1 MTRENETSSSPTAVG
16 VDNPSG
22 ERRTQAER
30 RAQAERALLDAAMVL
45 FARRGV
51 DQTSLADVGEQ
62 AGYSR
67 GLVNHHFGSKAAL
80 VERLAQRSQLD
91 FVSRLAEFD
100 GDEVDVLVGF
110 TRSYLAAICGQSDEA
125 RAFFVMWGAAL
136 PEEAGL
142 QSVIAARDAQ
152 FRFGIESLL
161 QLGQQK
167 KTINNGIDPGGL
179 AAVVVAM
186 LRGMA
191 AQCLIDADSV
201 DLDAAGDA
209 CEQMLRRTLSPA
221 SAPRGRGRR

>member
-1 MTRENETSSSPTAVG
+1 MSSDTETSSRSPAGGTDHA
-16 VDNPSG
+16 PG

-30 RAQAERALLDAAMVL
+30 RSQAERALLDAAATL

-51 DQTSLADVGEQ
+51 DQTSLAHVGEH

-91 FVSRLAEFD
+91 FVNQLAEFD
-100 GDEVDVLVGF
+100 GDELDALVGF
-110 TRSYLAAICGQSDEA
+110 ARSYLAAICGPSHEA

-152 FRFGIESLL
+152 FRFGIESMMR
-161 QLGQQK
+161 LGQQK
-167 KTINNGIDPGGL
+167 KTINTGIDPGGL
-179 AAVVVAM
+179 ATVVVAM
-186 LRGMA
+186 LRGIA
-191 AQCLIDADSV
+191 AQFLIDAKSV
-201 DLDAAGDA
+201 DVTAAGAA
-209 CEQMLRRTLSPA
+209 CEQMLRHTLSPT
-221 SAPRGRGRR
+221 SAPRGRGHR

>member
-1 MTRENETSSSPTAVG
+1 MTPGTDTSSRSPAGGTDRA
-16 VDNPSG
+16 PG

-30 RAQAERALLDAAMVL
+30 RSQAEQALLDAAATL

-51 DQTSLADVGEQ
+51 DQTSLAHVGEQ

-91 FVSRLAEFD
+91 FVNQLAEFD
-100 GDEVDVLVGF
+100 GDEVDALVGF
-110 TRSYLAAICGQSDEA
+110 ARSYLAAMCGQSHEA

-152 FRFGIESLL
+152 FRFGIESLVR
-161 QLGQQK
+161 LGQQK
-167 KTINNGIDPGGL
+167 KTMNTGVDSGGL
-179 AAVVVAM
+179 ATVVVAM
-186 LRGMA
+186 LRGIA
-191 AQCLIDADSV
+191 AQFLIDADSV
-201 DLDAAGDA
+201 DLTAAGAA
-209 CEQMLRRTLSPA
+209 CEQMLRQTLSPA
-221 SAPRGRGRR
+221 SAPRGKRRR

>member
-1 MTRENETSSSPTAVG
+1 MARNNETSSSPAAVG
-16 VDNPSG
+16 TENASG

-30 RAQAERALLDAAMVL
+30 RSQAERALLDAATVL

-51 DQTSLADVGEQ
+51 DRTSLADVGEH

-91 FVSRLAEFD
+91 FVNQLAEFD
-100 GDEVDVLVGF
+100 GDEVDALVGF
-110 TRSYLAAICGQSDEA
+110 ARSYLAAMCGHFQEG
-125 RAFFVMWGAAL
+125 RAFLVMWGAAL

-161 QLGQQK
+161 RLGQQK
-167 KTINNGIDPGGL
+167 KTIKTGIDPGGL
-179 AAVVVAM
+179 AIVVVAM
-186 LRGMA
+186 LRGIA
-191 AQCLIDADSV
+191 AQFLVDADSV
-201 DLDAAGDA
+201 DLAATGDA
-209 CEQMLRRTLSPA
+209 CEQMLRHTLSPA

>member
-1 MTRENETSSSPTAVG
+1 MARNNETSSSPTAVG
-16 VDNPSG
+16 VDNASA

-30 RAQAERALLDAAMVL
+30 RAQAEQALLDAAMVL

-80 VERLAQRSQLD
+80 VEQLAQRSQLD
-91 FVSRLAEFD
+91 FVSRLTEFD

-110 TRSYLAAICGQSDEA
+110 ARSYLAAMCGHSPEA

-136 PEEAGL
+136 PEEADL

-167 KTINNGIDPGGL
+167 QTIKKGIDPGGL
-179 AAVVVAM
+179 ATVVVAM

-191 AQCLIDADSV
+191 AQYLIDADSV
-201 DLDAAGDA
+201 ELAATGDA
-209 CEQMLRRTLSPA
+209 CEQMLRQTLSPA
-221 SAPRGRGRR
+221 SAPHGRGRR

>member
-1 MTRENETSSSPTAVG
+1 MSPDTETSSRPAVG
-16 VDNPSG
+16 GTENASG

-110 TRSYLAAICGQSDEA
+110 TRSYLAAMGGQSHEA

-152 FRFGIESLL
+152 FRLGIELL
-161 QLGQQK
+161 LHLGQQK
-167 KTINNGIDPGGL
+167 KTIRNGIDPGGL
-179 AAVVVAM
+179 ATVVVAM

-191 AQCLIDADSV
+191 AQVLIDADSV
-201 DLDAAGDA
+201 DLAATGDA

-221 SAPRGRGRR
+221 SAARGQEHR

>member
-1 MTRENETSSSPTAVG
+1 MARNNETSSSPTAVG
-16 VDNPSG
+16 VDNASG

-30 RAQAERALLDAAMVL
+30 RAQAEQALLDAAMVL

-91 FVSRLAEFD
+91 FVNRLAEFD
-100 GDEVDVLVGF
+100 GDEVDVLVEF
-110 TRSYLAAICGQSDEA
+110 ARSYLAAMFGDSHEA

-161 QLGQQK
+161 RLGQQK
-167 KTINNGIDPGGL
+167 QTIKKGIDPGGL
-179 AAVVVAM
+179 ATVVVAM
-186 LRGMA
+186 LRGIA
-191 AQCLIDADSV
+191 AQFLIDADSV
-201 DLDAAGDA
+201 DLAATGDA
-209 CEQMLRRTLSPA
+209 CEQMLRQTLSPA